1 MILSQ
6 TFFLFF
12 LGQYCPD
19 VAAYINSHFD
29 GRFMLASKRHHD
41 HNRNDNVVVVH
52 SVVPRQQLHYQR
64 HDIGLGIC
72 DKQFGML
79 CSSSKRTIQPLI
91 ALSSSVGDNDSTEN
105 NNKRGESTDVEI
117 KQSTEE
123 TQETRQVLPPQQS
136 LSDMEDQAEQRL
148 DRQEQ
153 MSLKRNPA
161 IKDNNSNLNMQLK
174 ERAPTTMDSS
184 SNHMTNQ
191 EDVFRN
197 EDRAKGQREDKIRE
211 ILEKDDAEYRER
223 MKKERFGKFANAK
236 NADDWKRLEKEE
248 IDKITRENEKKT
260 AIAKKSGVSFT
271 LLENVADSWDDE
283 GEDSSGLGLRP
294 RKKNKASWITEL
306 DADMNSEL
314 QRIGV
319 SAGESSNSTAA
330 AGNVGPRFVDG
341 KLVVNRDNA
350 DMGIRVGSAGGWSL
364 EVFPGDFVVHRK
376 YGIGKYD
383 RTIVVPKTRLN
394 DAEVKLQ
401 TEARDNIVRRL
412 VREGK
417 NKDEIQSVV
426 RKFGTQ
432 EDDDPDSFPKQ
443 TVLEVTYADAK
454 VRIPVDRAYRL
465 SRFRAGDAAVKPR
478 LSRVKG
484 EA

>member
-248 IDKITRENEKKT
+248 IDKITRENEKKN
-260 AIAKKSGVSFT
+260 S
-271 LLENVADSWDDE
+271 DS
-283 GEDSSGLGLRP
+283 
-294 RKKNKASWITEL
+294 
-306 DADMNSEL
+306 
-314 QRIGV
+314 
-319 SAGESSNSTAA
+319 
-330 AGNVGPRFVDG
+330 
-341 KLVVNRDNA
+341 
-350 DMGIRVGSAGGWSL
+350 
-364 EVFPGDFVVHRK
+364 
-376 YGIGKYD
+376 
-383 RTIVVPKTRLN
+383 
-394 DAEVKLQ
+394 
-401 TEARDNIVRRL
+401 
-412 VREGK
+412 
-417 NKDEIQSVV
+417 
-426 RKFGTQ
+426 
-432 EDDDPDSFPKQ
+432 
-443 TVLEVTYADAK
+443 
-454 VRIPVDRAYRL
+454 
-465 SRFRAGDAAVKPR
+465 
-478 LSRVKG
+478 
-484 EA
+484 